1 MELNSVEISAKKI
14 ISSYINVLVSKN
26 IHISEPIRREFCYEI
41 IISDNSEKVK
51 LQVYFGKKGN
61 KTVLQGNVNSQLYS
75 NLNSVIF
82 GEKLFQQETNEL
94 IEPDTY
100 IGTDESGKGD
110 YFGPLIIAGVFVD
123 NNANADLKKIGVKDS
138 KLLSDSAI
146 NSLAKEIKKIVKNNF
161 DIILISPE
169 KYNIL
174 YEKFGNLNKLLAW
187 GHAKVIENVL
197 KNNNALEVISD
208 KFGDER
214 LIKGFLQ
221 EKGKM
226 ITLHQFTKAERY
238 TAVAAAS
245 ILARN
250 KLNIWFE
257 EQSKKIGINLPK
269 GASSKVEETA
279 IELKQKYDK
288 NVLSSLVKLHFKTTK
303 KLL

>member
-138 KLLSDSAI
+138 KLLSDPAI

-174 YEKFGNLNKLLAW
+174 YEQFGNLNKLLAW

-245 ILARN
+245 VLARN